1 MPHFNTKFQVD
12 KYRVAGSYTEN
23 ECYKYPNE
31 YYIIKL
37 TQNIF
42 ECFIYDTDVEFSLE
56 LILFKKKPN
65 INQVFRRV

>member
-12 KYRVAGSYTEN
+12 KYRVAGNYTEN

-37 TQNIF
+37 TQNINNVLSM
-42 ECFIYDTDVEFSLE
+42 TRMWNSL
-56 LILFKKKPN
+56 LK
-65 INQVFRRV
+65 